1 MHCVLL
7 EILCFLLL
15 VFIDFIDLKWIN
27 SIISSKLIFFIFSI
41 CISIC
46 ILYVFYTYIYMY
58 IYMYM
63 YSIYMYKL
71 NILNACL
78 IKKIMSIYLS
88 NNLCLIFVWN
98 LSTRKSEY
106 NQRKEKE

>member
-15 VFIDFIDLKWIN
+15 IFIDFIDLKWIN
-27 SIISSKLIFFIFSI
+27 SIISSKLIFFIYSFY
-41 CISIC
+41 
-46 ILYVFYTYIYMY
+46 ILYIFYLYI
-58 IYMYM
+58 YM

-78 IKKIMSIYLS
+78 VKKIMSIYLS
-88 NNLCLIFVWN
+88 NNLCVIFVWN
-98 LSTRKSEY
+98 LSTRESEY
-106 NQRKEKE
+106 NQGKEKE